1 MMSFARMPHTIFRTL
16 PVLAILLAVVSPS
29 VASAATSTWT
39 GGGGNNSWS
48 PQANWGTSTLPTTT
62 GTYSLQFGG
71 TTRTATINNIGTV
84 SVNSLSFTNTGGTGQ
99 NSFFQISSGT
109 VVLNNASIVTTTATG
124 GVFTNN
130 SNGDTISSA
139 MTLSGTSTFTT
150 ADLHNLSLLGTMSG
164 SGAVIFAQATPGA
177 TDYVYLGGTNTYSGG
192 TVIQGGY
199 VQTGARTG
207 FPTSTNSAFGSG
219 SVTIRDTGTLL
230 VRNNSVITNDITV
243 SGTGANGSAVMGSFS
258 TAGSTAEVQGPM
270 TLAGSVQFATAS
282 SAAADNASKLVLSGP
297 IDLGANT
304 LTLRSGVRSGETTG
318 LLIQVTGTVSG
329 SGGVVVNGTAGGS
342 RVLMSG
348 NNSYSGGTTIS
359 TGVLAVGSSTALGTG
374 FLAITPSGT
383 GDFDLSGQA
392 LQVGALSGNSS
403 AVIRSSTSGNASLT
417 TTSTSNS
424 TYAGTIQNGS
434 GSAVVGLTKAGSG
447 ILTLS
452 GSNSNTGRTDVNG
465 GVLALGSASA
475 LAGGGVITFGG
486 GTLQYSANNTQD
498 YSSRITTSGSAIA
511 IDTNGQTVT
520 FAAAIDSSNT
530 GGLMKQGAG
539 TLFLNGVNTYTGNT
553 DIVSGTLGGN
563 GTIAGLVSVGTNAFI
578 SPGSAAGTTG
588 VLSVRSLDL
597 NLGGTA
603 LMSISGTGAGL
614 YDQIA
619 ALGSVELNGA
629 LNIQFAQNDFQSADF
644 WQLFSSGSGA
654 SGFSGHLGS
663 VTATGAYG
671 ELSFSYLGSGEWK
684 ATGGLLAVDESLL
697 FYENNSHA
705 LGETF
710 LAGQLVLVPEPST
723 FVIAGIGIVVAGW
736 QSLSR
741 RPRLAL
747 LRQHT
752 IPAARR
758 PSPPTRSSKR
768 SMRGSNW

>member
-1 MMSFARMPHTIFRTL
+1 MMSFARMPRTIFRTL

-39 GGGGNNSWS
+39 GGGNNSWS

-71 TTRTATINNIGTV
+71 ATRTNTSNNIGTI

-109 VVLNNASIVTTTATG
+109 LAFHNSSIVTTTATA

-192 TVIQGGY
+192 T
-199 VQTGARTG
+199 
-207 FPTSTNSAFGSG
+207 
-219 SVTIRDTGTLL
+219 
-230 VRNNSVITNDITV
+230 
-243 SGTGANGSAVMGSFS
+243 
-258 TAGSTAEVQGPM
+258 
-270 TLAGSVQFATAS
+270 
-282 SAAADNASKLVLSGP
+282 
-297 IDLGANT
+297 
-304 LTLRSGVRSGETTG
+304 
-318 LLIQVTGTVSG
+318 
-329 SGGVVVNGTAGGS
+329 
-342 RVLMSG
+342 
-348 NNSYSGGTTIS
+348 TIS

-374 FLAITPSGT
+374 FLSITPSGT
-383 GDFDLSGQA
+383 GDLDLSGQA
-392 LQVGALSGNSS
+392 LQVGDLSGNST
-403 AVIRSSTSGNASLT
+403 A
-417 TTSTSNS
+417 
-424 TYAGTIQNGS
+424 
-434 GSAVVGLTKAGSG
+434 
-447 ILTLS
+447 
-452 GSNSNTGRTDVNG
+452 
-465 GVLALGSASA
+465 
-475 LAGGGVITFGG
+475 VITFGG
-486 GTLQYSANNTQD
+486 GTLQYSASNTQD

-511 IDTNGQTVT
+511 IDTNGQTVP

-553 DIVSGTLGGN
+553 GIVSGTLGGN

-588 VLSVRSLDL
+588 VLSVRGLDL

-629 LNIQFAQNDFQSADF
+629 LNIQFTQNDFQSADF

-684 ATGGLLAVDESLL
+684 ATGGLLAVDESLF

-723 FVIAGIGIVVAGW
+723 FVIAGLGMVVAGW
-736 QSLSR
+736 QSLSH

-752 IPAARR
+752 IPAAL
-758 PSPPTRSSKR
+758 
-768 SMRGSNW
+768 